1 MVFSGF
7 ICFSLIFFLYQK
19 IKTSPEFSEILQN
32 QTLLFIAIS
41 GFTAFILLGYI
52 VLSIFGMKRI
62 ILSGDNQLS
71 DLVKKMNL
79 VRKIIEIIIESKLWL
94 PGVKDFIDMEFEGLN
109 FFEVKEFYKGKSK
122 LAIEFLQEKKAYHE
136 TETLY
141 LELKSL
147 LYTEPKQ
154 KKTTSDIE
162 YPEQYKIEILE
173 KWLEHKVGSGLWYYF
188 GYKFGD
194 YKDSL
199 DIDAVYERH
208 QDKIMTLAND
218 INSELFEDSSFNEVF
233 LSKLGEYINKDLL
246 PKLFQAQNK
255 IKSGLSKSLQYIYM
269 LFASL
274 VLIGVVIPLLCILF
288 QLPSIALICSFSFVI
303 SILFFVL
310 VAALPFLSESANN

>member
-1 MVFSGF
+1 VFSGF
-7 ICFSLIFFLYQK
+7 ICFSLIFLLYQK
-19 IKTSPEFSEILQN
+19 IKTSTEFSEILQN

-154 KKTTSDIE
+154 KK
-162 YPEQYKIEILE
+162 
-173 KWLEHKVGSGLWYYF
+173 
-188 GYKFGD
+188 
-194 YKDSL
+194 
-199 DIDAVYERH
+199 
-208 QDKIMTLAND
+208 
-218 INSELFEDSSFNEVF
+218 
-233 LSKLGEYINKDLL
+233 
-246 PKLFQAQNK
+246 
-255 IKSGLSKSLQYIYM
+255 
-269 LFASL
+269 
-274 VLIGVVIPLLCILF
+274 
-288 QLPSIALICSFSFVI
+288 
-303 SILFFVL
+303 
-310 VAALPFLSESANN
+310 NN